1 MRLDLSIFQIY
12 ASIHDTYGK
21 YAQKLEV
28 PTTNSWG
35 GGYFRSG
42 LLPVCPEKNYQ
53 MSIKVA
59 QKWFH

>member
-42 LLPVCPEKNYQ
+42 LLPVCPEK
-53 MSIKVA
+53 IAKCL
-59 QKWFH
+59 